1 MRDND
6 LFQLALGITSPWFV
20 ASSDF
25 DGDKRRL
32 DIRLDFK
39 AGSRFDCPE
48 CSAPGCPVH
57 DTVEKT
63 WRHLDFFQHQA
74 FLTARTPRI
83 DCVKCG
89 VRLVTVPWARPGSG
103 FTLLFEGFA
112 MALAMHLPVAVAAER
127 FLKITDK
134 RLWRIVFHYVEA
146 AVARM
151 ELGHVRRVCI
161 DETAAKRGHDYITLV
176 VDIDGRRVVFVADGR
191 SADTVLQFA
200 DHLEERGGDASHIK
214 QASIDMSPAFI
225 KGVTENLT
233 EAEITFDRFHVMK
246 LIGEA
251 IDTVRRDEVKARP
264 ELRGTRYAWIKN
276 AANLTRRQSA
286 VLDTLSQTNLKTA
299 RAWRMRLAFQDI
311 YAQPTRAWA
320 EMFFDKWIGWA
331 KRSRLEPMKAVARTM
346 EKHRAGILAWFDS
359 RISNGLIEGI
369 NSLVQAAKAKAR
381 GYRNSKTLKAVTYL
395 IAGKLDLKLPT

>member
-20 ASSDF
+20 ASSGF
-25 DGDKRRL
+25 DAEKKRL
-32 DIRLDFK
+32 DIQIDFK

-48 CSAPGCPVH
+48 CKAAGCAVH
-57 DTVEKT
+57 DTQPKT

-74 FLTARTPRI
+74 FLTARVPRI
-83 DCVKCG
+83 TCTKCG

-103 FTLLFEGFA
+103 FSLLFEAFA
-112 MALAMHLPVAVAAER
+112 MTLATHLPIAVAAER
-127 FLKITDK
+127 FLKITDN
-134 RLWRIVFHYVEA
+134 RLWRIVFHYVRA

-151 ELGHVRRVCI
+151 DLSSVTRVCI

-176 VDIDGRRVVFVADGR
+176 VDIDGRRVAFVADGR
-191 SADTVLQFA
+191 SADTVRQFA
-200 DHLEERGGDASHIK
+200 DHLEERGGDASRVK
-214 QASIDMSPAFI
+214 QACIDMSAAYI
-225 KGVTENLT
+225 SGVTQNLT

-246 LIGEA
+246 LLAEA
-251 IDTVRRDEVKARP
+251 IDEVRRAEVKGRP
-264 ELRGTRYAWIKN
+264 ELRGTRYVWGKN
-276 AANLTRRQSA
+276 EANLTAKQSS
-286 VLDTLSQTNLKTA
+286 VLDTLSSSNLKTA

-311 YAQPTRAWA
+311 YKAHDRDWA
-320 EMFFDKWIGWA
+320 EIFFDKWIGWA

-346 EKHRAGILAWFDS
+346 EKHRDGILAWFDS
-359 RISNGLIEGI
+359 KISNGLIEGI

-381 GYRNSKTLKAVTYL
+381 GYRNSETLKAVTYL